1 MSEYEL
7 PSGAATVA
15 MAHIMGEKDY
25 IYPASKKKIALA
37 LQEALEELW
46 VNRSRI
52 DELEAEVKYWEDL
65 NNERG

>member
-1 MSEYEL
+1 MSVYKL
-7 PSGAATVA
+7 PSGAATVD
-15 MAHIMGEKDY
+15 MAHTMGSKDY
-25 IYPASKKKIALA
+25 TYPASKKQITLA

-46 VNRSRI
+46 VNRSRV